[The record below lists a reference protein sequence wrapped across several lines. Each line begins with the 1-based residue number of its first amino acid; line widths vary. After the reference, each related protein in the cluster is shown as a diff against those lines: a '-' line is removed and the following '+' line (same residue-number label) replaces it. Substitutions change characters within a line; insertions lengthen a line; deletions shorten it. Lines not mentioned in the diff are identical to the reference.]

1 VLPKPPESRQP
12 SIDFAQRR
20 RVERIHGVEAT
31 MGGTTSVQ
39 TFFRFYLAPGF
50 GHSGRL
56 SGVGYTCQ

>member
-1 VLPKPPESRQP
+1 
-12 SIDFAQRR
+12 
-20 RVERIHGVEAT
+20 